1 MIKKDSKGR
10 NLKPNEDQLSDGR
23 YRYRYIDKDGKR
35 KSIYAW
41 KLVKTDK
48 LPANKRDNVCLREK
62 EKNIERDI
70 DDGIQLYKAKVTN
83 VSQLIFHYLETKPT
97 LANSTMENYKHMT
110 SKNIAPSIFGQMSVS
125 NVKKS
130 DVKKFYAY
138 LHTAKKFSTGTI
150 QLYQNLIYPAF
161 QMAVDDDLIRKNPC
175 SGCMKDYTRKG
186 LYTTKYPLSRE
197 EQKTLLNFVK
207 KDSIYCRYYVM
218 IAFMLATG
226 CRIGEVI
233 GLTWNDIDF
242 DEKIVSV
249 NHQVI
254 YKKKDGKYQ
263 HYIEPPKNRTS
274 RTIPLKQDII
284 SILKQHRM
292 ETYFASKASDYKLEG
307 YSNFVFLNSEMTLY
321 TPNTLTRTFHGIR
334 DAYNKELENE
344 SEIMI
349 PDFTAHT
356 LRHTF
361 CTRMA
366 ENGTDVKVL
375 QTIMGHKTIAVTM
388 QVYNHVSEERLK
400 NALEN
405 IESSLAV

>member
-1 MIKKDSKGR
+1 MVKKDSKGR

-35 KSIYAW
+35 RSIYAW

-48 LPANKRDNVCLREK
+48 MPANKRDGVCLREK
-62 EKNIERDI
+62 EKSIERDI
-70 DDGIQLYKAKVTN
+70 DDGIQTYKAKEIS
-83 VSQLIFHYLETKPT
+83 VSQLILSYLETKAR
-97 LANSTMENYKHMT
+97 LANSTMGNYKHMLE
-110 SKNIAPSIFGQMSVS
+110 KNIAPSILGEMSIT

-130 DVKKFYAY
+130 DIKKFYAY
-138 LHTAKKFSTGTI
+138 LHGEREFSTGTI

-175 SGCMKDYTRKG
+175 KGCMKDYTGKG
-186 LYTTKYPLSRE
+186 LSTTRYPLSRE
-197 EQKTLLNFVK
+197 EQKTLLSFVNT
-207 KDSIYCRYYVM
+207 DTIYSRYYTM

-233 GLTWNDIDF
+233 GITWDNIDF
-242 DEKIVSV
+242 EKKIVNV
-249 NHQVI
+249 DHQVI
-254 YKKKDGKYQ
+254 YKKKNGKTQ
-263 HYIEPPKNRTS
+263 HYTELPKNRLT

-284 SILKQHRM
+284 SILKQYRR
-292 ETYFASKASDYKLEG
+292 ETYFISKSSGCTLDG
-307 YSNFVFLNSEMTLY
+307 YTNFVFLNNEAKLY

-334 DAYNKELENE
+334 DAYNKTLETE
-344 SEIMI
+344 DKVLL

-366 ENGTDVKVL
+366 ENGTDIKVL
-375 QTIMGHKTIAVTM
+375 QMIMGHKTIAVTM
-388 QVYNHVSEERLK
+388 QIYNHVSEERLK
-400 NALEN
+400 NSIEN